1 MYMKIFTSDTNV
13 LVAVCDSELIGRSFH
28 ECGRTL
34 RANEDFY
41 RGEKVSDED
50 VEKALLGATTANF
63 IGERAVGCAVACG
76 AVEPENV
83 IMVEGVP
90 HAIMMRL

>member
-1 MYMKIFTSDTNV
+1 MKIFTSDTNV
-13 LVAVCDSELIGRSFH
+13 LVAVCDSELIGRCFR
-28 ECGRTL
+28 EGGRTL

-50 VEKALLGATTANF
+50 VKRALQGATTGNF
-63 IGERAVGCAVACG
+63 TGERAVGCAVACG
-76 AVEPENV
+76 VIEPGNV